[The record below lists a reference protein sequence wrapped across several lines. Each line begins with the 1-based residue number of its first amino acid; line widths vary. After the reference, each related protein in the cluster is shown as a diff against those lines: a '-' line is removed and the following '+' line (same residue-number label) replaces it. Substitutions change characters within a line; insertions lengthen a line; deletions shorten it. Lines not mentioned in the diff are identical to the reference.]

1 MLRLRSV
8 GLMLLLAALPA
19 CSSDSAE
26 PEPNAER
33 SAEPAAPSG
42 APDERRG
49 EALTIVYLGDSLTA
63 GYGLAEGEDEAY
75 PALIEE
81 KAEALGW
88 QVRTV
93 NAGISG
99 DTSAG
104 GLRRVDWI
112 VNRGP
117 VDVFVLA
124 LGANDGLRGLPVEAL
139 KENLEAIIA
148 RVRALNPGVRIV
160 LAGMMVPTN
169 MGGAY
174 GERFAEVYREVAEEQ
189 DVALIPFLL
198 DGVGGVRSL
207 NQPDG
212 VHPTAEGQRIMAET
226 VWQTLRP
233 VLEEARAHQ
242 S

>member
-1 MLRLRSV
+1 MLRSL

-19 CSSDSAE
+19 CSSDSTVPDAE
-26 PEPNAER
+26 PIPSVPE
-33 SAEPAAPSG
+33 AATEE
-42 APDERRG
+42 ANEN
-49 EALTIVYLGDSLTA
+49 ALTIVYLGDSLTA
-63 GYGLAEGEDEAY
+63 GYGLDGGEDEAY

-88 QVRTV
+88 DVRTV
-93 NAGISG
+93 NAGLSG

-117 VDVFVLA
+117 IDVLVLA
-124 LGANDGLRGLPVEAL
+124 LGANDGLRGLPTDAL
-139 KENLEAIIA
+139 KANLEAIIA
-148 RVRALNPGVRIV
+148 RVREANPDARIV
-160 LAGMMVPTN
+160 LAGMLVPTN

-174 GERFAEVYREVAEEQ
+174 GERFESVYREVAEEQ
-189 DVALIPFLL
+189 GVELVPFLL
-198 DGVGGVRSL
+198 EGVGGVRSM

-212 VHPTAEGQRIMAET
+212 VHPTAEGQRVMAET

-233 VLEEARAHQ
+233 VLEEARDRQ
-242 S
+242 G

>member
-1 MLRLRSV
+1 MLRAL

-19 CSSDSAE
+19 CSSDSAVPDSE
-26 PEPNAER
+26 ATAP
-33 SAEPAAPSG
+33 SAESPARESNENEASE
-42 APDERRG
+42 D
-49 EALTIVYLGDSLTA
+49 ALTVVYLGDSLTA
-63 GYGLAEGEDEAY
+63 GYGLEGGEDEAY

-88 QVRTV
+88 DLRTV
-93 NAGISG
+93 NAGLSG

-117 VDVFVLA
+117 IDVLVLA
-124 LGANDGLRGLPVEAL
+124 LGANDGLRGLPTDAL

-148 RVRALNPGVRIV
+148 RVREASPDAQII
-160 LAGMMVPTN
+160 LAGMLTPTN

-174 GERFAEVYREVAEEQ
+174 GEQFEAVYREVAEEQ
-189 DVALIPFLL
+189 DVALVPFLL
-198 DGVGGVRSL
+198 EGVGGVRAL

-226 VWQTLRP
+226 VWETLRP
-233 VLEEARAHQ
+233 VLDEARATQ

>member
-1 MLRLRSV
+1 MLRLRSLA
-8 GLMLLLAALPA
+8 LMLLAAALPA
-19 CSSDSAE
+19 CSSDSATHD
-26 PEPNAER
+26 P
-33 SAEPAAPSG
+33 EPAAAREAAPS
-42 APDERRG
+42 DEARDT
-49 EALTIVYLGDSLTA
+49 ALTIVYLGDSLTA
-63 GYGLAEGEDEAY
+63 GYGLPEGEDQAY
-75 PALIEE
+75 PALIEA

-88 QVRTV
+88 NVRTV
-93 NAGISG
+93 NAGLSG

-112 VNRGP
+112 VSRGP
-117 VDVFVLA
+117 VDVLVLA

-148 RVRALNPGVRIV
+148 RVREANPAVRIV
-160 LAGMMVPTN
+160 LAGMMTPTN

-174 GERFAEVYREVAEEQ
+174 GERFSAVYREVAEEQ
-189 DVALIPFLL
+189 DVELIPFLL

-226 VWQTLRP
+226 VWTTLRP
-233 VLEEARAHQ
+233 VLEAARAEPA
-242 S
+242 

>member
-1 MLRLRSV
+1 MLRLRTL
-8 GLMLLLAALPA
+8 GLMLLFAALSA
-19 CSSDSAE
+19 CSSDSAV
-26 PEPNAER
+26 PDP
-33 SAEPAAPSG
+33 EPAAETP
-42 APDERRG
+42 APEAPAEEATE

-63 GYGLAEGEDEAY
+63 GYGLSEGEDQAY

-88 QVRTV
+88 NVRTV
-93 NAGISG
+93 NAGLSG

-117 VDVFVLA
+117 VDVLVLA

-148 RVRALNPGVRIV
+148 RVRAADPDVRIV
-160 LAGMMVPTN
+160 LAGMLTPTN
-169 MGGAY
+169 MGSAY
-174 GERFAEVYREVAEEQ
+174 GERFEAVYREVAEEQ
-189 DVALIPFLL
+189 DVELIPFLL

-212 VHPTAEGQRIMAET
+212 VHPTAEGQRVMAET
-226 VWQTLRP
+226 VWETLRP
-233 VLEEARAHQ
+233 VLEEARAEP

>member
-1 MLRLRSV
+1 MLRLRPV
-8 GLMLLLAALPA
+8 GLMILLAALSA

-26 PEPNAER
+26 PEPSAER
-33 SAEPAAPSG
+33 AAAPAAPAEG
-42 APDERRG
+42 AEESRG
-49 EALTIVYLGDSLTA
+49 DALTIVYLGDSLTA

-75 PALIEE
+75 PALVEQ

-88 QVRTV
+88 NVRTV

-117 VDVFVLA
+117 VDVLVLA

-139 KENLEAIIA
+139 KENLVAIIA
-148 RVRALNPGVRIV
+148 RVRAVSPGVRIV
-160 LAGMMVPTN
+160 LAGMMTPTN
-169 MGGAY
+169 MGSAY

-189 DVALIPFLL
+189 HVELIPFLL

-212 VHPTAEGQRIMAET
+212 VHPTAEGQRVMAET

-233 VLEEARAHQ
+233 VLEEARADRG
-242 S
+242 